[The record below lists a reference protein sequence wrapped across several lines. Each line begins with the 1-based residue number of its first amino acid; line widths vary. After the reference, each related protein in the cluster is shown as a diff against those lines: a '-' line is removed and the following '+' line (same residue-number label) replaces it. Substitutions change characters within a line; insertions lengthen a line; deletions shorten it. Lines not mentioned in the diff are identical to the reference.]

1 MHQTHNIKKMN
12 WKISENILFFSGAA
26 CYGFPVFQYSVVN
39 PVLKTVTLKSIEC
52 QV

>member
-1 MHQTHNIKKMN
+1 VKTFF
-12 WKISENILFFSGAA
+12 FFSGAA

-39 PVLKTVTLKSIEC
+39 PVLKTVTLKSVEC